1 MDINDLKRRAGIT
14 EDTLEESRRIK
25 TDSET
30 IFDILNLVTTA
41 HQEAEFDK
49 ERMHEHLRHAEMKL
63 NQLLQ
68 SASKG
73 GLW

>member
-1 MDINDLKRRAGIT
+1 MDINELKRRAGIEPVT
-14 EDTLEESRRIK
+14 EGRRIK

-41 HQEAEFDK
+41 HQEADFDPD
-49 ERMHEHLRHAEMKL
+49 RMHDHLRQAEAKL
-63 NQLLQ
+63 NSLLTT
-68 SASKG
+68 AGKG